1 MTLSM
6 SDALKPFV
14 DGLLESYT
22 KTGIINNVD
31 GANLPSKAGV
41 AQITEDL
48 LHLLLPGFFEG
59 YPVAMQ
65 SLRYRTQTLAGSV
78 SARLEE
84 EVFKSLDF
92 CPAEE
97 YRDVDLEKAATEI
110 VSLFLSHFATIRD
123 LLETDAEAAFVGDP
137 AAPSREEVIVAYP
150 FIEAIAVQRM
160 AHVLYRMEVGVIPR
174 LMTEWAHSRTGID
187 IHPGACIGTHFFI
200 DHGTGTV
207 VGETCRIGNHVK
219 MYHGVTLG
227 AKSTAAGQK
236 LRGVIRHPT
245 IHDHVTI
252 YPGATILGGDTV
264 IGERSTIGGNVYLT
278 ESVPSHSL
286 VLQEGVSVKVYDKRM
301 NGNGE
306 S

>member
-1 MTLSM
+1 
-6 SDALKPFV
+6 
-14 DGLLESYT
+14 
-22 KTGIINNVD
+22 
-31 GANLPSKAGV
+31 
-41 AQITEDL
+41 
-48 LHLLLPGFFEG
+48 
-59 YPVAMQ
+59 
-65 SLRYRTQTLAGSV
+65 
-78 SARLEE
+78 
-84 EVFKSLDF
+84 DF

-97 YRDVDLEKAATEI
+97 YRCVDLEKAASEI
-110 VSLFLSHFATIRD
+110 VSLFLSHFSIIRD
-123 LLETDAEAAFVGDP
+123 LLETDAEAAFAGDP

-160 AHVLYRMEVGVIPR
+160 AHVLYRMKVGVIPR

-264 IGERSTIGGNVYLT
+264 IGEWSTIGGNVYLT

-286 VLQEGVSVKVYDKRM
+286 VLQEGVSVKVFDKRM
-301 NGNGE
+301 NSNGE